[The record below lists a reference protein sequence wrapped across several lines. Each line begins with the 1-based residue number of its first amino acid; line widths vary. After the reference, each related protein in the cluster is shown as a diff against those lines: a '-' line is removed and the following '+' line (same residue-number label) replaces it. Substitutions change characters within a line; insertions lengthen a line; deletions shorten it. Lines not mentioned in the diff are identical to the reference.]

1 MKLITT
7 SPFTQSSIERMQI
20 EVPFG
25 LIGLANLRRF
35 ELTFVEGGW
44 PFLQMKS
51 VSDEELSFIAID
63 PRGVIPGY
71 ELELSDED
79 AEALGLDN
87 ADDALVYNIATV
99 YSSQPQYVTANLI
112 GPVVVNRRTLI
123 GKQVIIANSDKY
135 STMYPLI
142 DERPAQAA

>member
-7 SPFTQSSIERMQI
+7 APVTQSSIERMQI

>member
-7 SPFTQSSIERMQI
+7 APGTQSSIERMQI